1 MQVELASIDAYL
13 VQLPEAKR
21 HELKEKLTEK
31 FFGQP
36 EALEPDEPVTRHQL
50 LDLMSD
56 VLKTLTKSK

>member
-1 MQVELASIDAYL
+1 MELASIDAYL

-36 EALEPDEPVTRHQL
+36 DSPERDEPVTRHQL
-50 LDLMSD
+50 FDLLSD
-56 VLKTLTKSK
+56 VLKTLTKAK